1 VIGWTPRPKMSSA
14 NQPIP
19 SPIVEGDNEFERL
32 LGHLCR
38 TRGVDFTAY
47 KRPSLLRRLR
57 RRMTAVAIP
66 DVGRY
71 IEYLEAN
78 PDEFHHLF
86 NTILINVTAF
96 FRDGAPWDALR
107 TTLIPELLEARGPD
121 GPIRIWSAGC
131 ASGEETYSVAMLF
144 AEALGPEAFG
154 RRVRIY
160 ATDVDDE
167 ALGDARAAVYSR
179 ARVEH
184 VPADLVH
191 RYFDE
196 RGDRFALRPGLR
208 RAVIFGRHDLV
219 RDPPISRISLL
230 VCRNTLMYFTT
241 EIQSRILS
249 RFHFAL
255 TDDGLLLLGKAET
268 LLTRS
273 ELFAPLDL
281 RRRLFRK
288 INHLD
293 PRDRL
298 AALVPPRRE
307 EVKAAMSK
315 PTDMYSVAFEA
326 APIAHIVVDAGG
338 VLAMYNDRARGLF
351 GLVPADVGR
360 PFHELELSYRP
371 VELRSMI
378 QDAQAHRRL
387 VVVKDVRLDG
397 RNSEPR
403 TLDVQVTPLF
413 DHQGRGLGASVT
425 FADAS
430 RIQELQQELSRS
442 KQDLESTYEELQS
455 TNEELETTNEELQS
469 TVEELETTNEELQST
484 NEELET
490 MNEELQSTNEELQS
504 INRELRDR
512 SEALNDVNDFLESIM
527 RGLRGAVIVVN
538 HELHVIAWNH
548 RSEEMWGLRAAE
560 VRNKNVFG
568 LDIGLPVEQF
578 RRELRACLSGE
589 REVANLTVNATN
601 RRGKPTE
608 CIVTCTPLLG
618 KGQIQGVIV
627 MVDEVA
633 PA

>member
-1 VIGWTPRPKMSSA
+1 MSSA
-14 NQPIP
+14 NHPVQA
-19 SPIVEGDNEFERL
+19 SALEGDNEFERL
-32 LGHLCR
+32 LGHLWR

-57 RRMTAVAIP
+57 RRMTMVSIP
-66 DVGRY
+66 DFGRY
-71 IEYLEAN
+71 TEYLEAN

-96 FRDGAPWDALR
+96 FRDSAPWDVLR
-107 TTLIPELLEARGPD
+107 TTLIPELIEARGED
-121 GPIRIWSAGC
+121 NPIRIWSAGC
-131 ASGEETYSVAMLF
+131 ASGEETYTVAMLF
-144 AEALGPEAFG
+144 AEALGPEAFA

-160 ATDVDDE
+160 ATDVDDQ

-179 ARVEH
+179 ARVAH
-184 VPADLVH
+184 VPEDLVR

-196 RGDRFALRPGLR
+196 QGDRFALRPELR
-208 RAVIFGRHDLV
+208 RAVIFGRHDLI

-230 VCRNTLMYFTT
+230 VCRNTLMYFNTD
-241 EIQSRILS
+241 IQTQILS

-288 INHLD
+288 INHPD
-293 PRDRL
+293 PRARF

-307 EVKAAMSK
+307 GIKAVMSK
-315 PTDMYSVAFEA
+315 QPDLYPVAFEA
-326 APIAHIVVDAGG
+326 APIAHIVVDTGG
-338 VLAMYNDRARGLF
+338 TLAMYNDRARSLF
-351 GLVPADVGR
+351 GLAPADVGR

-371 VELRSMI
+371 VELRSPI
-378 QDAQAHRRL
+378 RDAQEHRRP
-387 VVVKDVRLDG
+387 VVLKDVRLEG
-397 RNSEPR
+397 RDAEPR
-403 TLDVQVTPLF
+403 NLEVHVTPLF
-413 DHQGRGLGASVT
+413 DPQGLGLGASVT
-425 FADAS
+425 FADES
-430 RIQELQQELSRS
+430 RVQELQQQLTRS
-442 KQDLESTYEELQS
+442 TQDLESTYEELQS

-504 INRELRDR
+504 INRELRER

-527 RGLRGAVIVVN
+527 RGLRGAVVVVN
-538 HELHVIAWNH
+538 QELHVIAWNH

-568 LDIGLPVEQF
+568 LDIGLPIETF
-578 RRELRACLSGE
+578 RREIRACLSGE
-589 REVANLTVNATN
+589 TELANVTVDAIN
-601 RRGKPTE
+601 RRGKPVRCT
-608 CIVTCTPLLG
+608 VTCTPLFG
-618 KGQIQGVIV
+618 KGHIQGVIV
-627 MVDEVA
+627 MVDEP
-633 PA
+633 PAD